1 MSIDDDRTSE
11 TALLVEQGNKNSKSG
26 LEVPL
31 VTDSLELCPVI
42 TPKPKKI
49 QDRPAGVPPDQWPPV
64 QTHLRVTAR
73 PYTPTELMDM
83 VQGFWQKPKESVPTW
98 LLRLWDSGAES
109 LMVDGPEISQLAT
122 TCP

>member
-1 MSIDDDRTSE
+1 MSVGDDRTSE

-49 QDRPAGVPPDQWPPV
+49 QDRPAGVPPDQWPPAH
-64 QTHLRVTAR
+64 THLHITAHLC
-73 PYTPTELMDM
+73 TASELTDL
-83 VQGFWQKPKESVPTW
+83 VQ
-98 LLRLWDSGAES
+98 
-109 LMVDGPEISQLAT
+109 
-122 TCP
+122 